1 MVFNEKNITFLLTV
15 LFLFLL
21 VVFLWIPTFSFSGS
35 LPGHL
40 IGILGTFIMGYTLF
54 YPIRKRVLGKKGR
67 QNPLKFHIYAGLSGP
82 SLVIVHSGH
91 TYASWTGSLAFL
103 SMVAIVLSGLI
114 GRYLFRKVNRS
125 IKDHKRAITEMR
137 KELALRKSQIDIQA
151 CASILEIDGL
161 AETAGGSE
169 DNYDATEASHCDQ
182 MLVLARSIVDT
193 EYMLQG
199 YVKTKALFG
208 KWLRIHIYLT
218 VFLFAM
224 ILVHVMSTIYYG
236 LRWLP

>member
-1 MVFNEKNITFLLTV
+1 
-15 LFLFLL
+15 
-21 VVFLWIPTFSFSGS
+21 
-35 LPGHL
+35 
-40 IGILGTFIMGYTLF
+40 MGYTLL
-54 YPIRKRVLGKKGR
+54 YPFRKRVLGKKGR
-67 QNPLKFHIYAGLSGP
+67 QNPFKFHIYAGLSGP

-125 IKDHKRAITEMR
+125 IKDQKSAINEMR
-137 KELALRKSQIDIQA
+137 KELALRKSQIDKQA
-151 CASILEIDGL
+151 CASILEIEGL
-161 AETAGGSE
+161 AETAGDDE
-169 DNYDATEASHCDQ
+169 INYDATEASRCDEL
-182 MLVLARSIVDT
+182 LVLARSIVDT